1 MATSSSLSFFS
12 STIFF
17 SKTNSST
24 TFHSSKHLLCKPKQ
38 QQQLSIRSD
47 AATIPILSFEGTE
60 VGSTTLNLKSAP
72 LDTARAVVHRGL
84 ITDLRNQRRGTAS
97 TLTRAEVRG
106 GGVKPYPQKKTG
118 RARRGSNRTPL
129 RPGGGVV
136 FGPKP
141 KDWSVKINKKE
152 KRLAISTAI
161 SSAVENAIVVEEFD
175 DKFDKP
181 KTKEFIELMRRWGLD
196 PKEKS
201 LFLMTEVSDN
211 VVLSSRNIG
220 TLKMLTPR
228 TLNLFDILDSEKLVF
243 TKSAVEFLNERY
255 GNDDNDWEEE
265 EDEQDGSSGGNSL
278 LRKCRVRLHDKEVTG
293 LPEMFQVRA
302 AVLICEEFDNQKQS
316 DHSRWPLC
324 PIPKLK

>member
-1 MATSSSLSFFS
+1 MASSLSFFS
-12 STIFF
+12 SSIFA
-17 SKTNSST
+17 SN
-24 TFHSSKHLLCKPKQ
+24 HSLKQQHHHHLLFKYPNK
-38 QQQLSIRSD
+38 LSIRSD
-47 AATIPILSFEGTE
+47 AAAATLPVLSFDGTE

-84 ITDLRNQRRGTAS
+84 TTDLRNQRRGTAS

-106 GGVKPYPQKKTG
+106 GGIKPYPQKKTG

-152 KRLAISTAI
+152 KRLAISTAL
-161 SSAVENAIVVEEFD
+161 SSATENAIVVEEFN
-175 DKFDKP
+175 DKFEKP

-243 TKSAVEFLNERY
+243 TKSAVDFLNERY

-265 EDEQDGSSGGNSL
+265 EEEVLDGGEAEESAESS
-278 LRKCRVRLHDKEVTG
+278 E
-293 LPEMFQVRA
+293 
-302 AVLICEEFDNQKQS
+302 
-316 DHSRWPLC
+316 
-324 PIPKLK
+324 